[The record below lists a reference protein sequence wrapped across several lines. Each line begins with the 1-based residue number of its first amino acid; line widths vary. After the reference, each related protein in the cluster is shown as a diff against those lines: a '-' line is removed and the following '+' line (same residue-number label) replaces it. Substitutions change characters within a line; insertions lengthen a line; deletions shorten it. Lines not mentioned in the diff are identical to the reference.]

1 MASDAKE
8 TAKQENGSKVY
19 FEAYIEKGIKDYAK
33 LLPIVKKEY
42 PNVSAEWMSS
52 YEKQA
57 IALSG
62 YLRGKKGYNY
72 SRDDGFMPYI
82 ENLAKTKCGVTV
94 KDRWNPADI
103 YMILKTKENEVKS
116 KLKEITEGPNP
127 NGNLLSLNSYMKELV
142 ENKTMVPVSLKAIA
156 PKTVKAK
163 AELANMGGKGNG
175 YEFKLKPNSIKCNL
189 SMGHKEAKTFDTGE
203 FAFDFYVGDEEIHG
217 QARNFQYSVP
227 RNLVQT
233 DLTPKGRSGG
243 AKLGKV
249 SSVALDDFLRKSGL
263 PRPASASKD
272 PNIDAPGQWT
282 QKNIDYWIEYIE
294 KLSRLRI
301 DGSAIDL
308 GDLTVKDENKEYKGA
323 EAIIKNAIAWE
334 YPITGNNRSAAGRFS
349 SKLIGLRWAL
359 TWHLIDQ
366 KGLLDEWLKTLY
378 YGAKKEFSAT
388 NGPFLKIY

>member
-1 MASDAKE
+1 MAGDAKE

-19 FEAYIEKGIKDYAK
+19 FESYIEKGIKDYAK

-42 PNVSAEWMSS
+42 PNVNSEWMSS

-57 IALSG
+57 IALKNYLGSQKG
-62 YLRGKKGYNY
+62 YLY
-72 SRDDGFMPYI
+72 SRDNGFMPYI
-82 ENLAKTKCGVTV
+82 EGIAKSKCGVSV

-103 YMILKTKENEVKS
+103 YMIKKAKESEVKK
-116 KLKEITEGPNP
+116 KLKEITEGTNKDD
-127 NGNLLSLNSYMKELV
+127 NLLALNSYMKELV
-142 ENKTMVPVSLKAIA
+142 EDKTMVPVSLKAIA
-156 PKTVKAK
+156 TKTNSAK
-163 AELANMGGKGNG
+163 AELANMGGKGGG
-175 YEFKLKPNSIKCNL
+175 YEFKLKSNSIKCIL
-189 SMGHKEAKTFDTGE
+189 SMGHKTPYEFDTGE
-203 FAFDFYVGDEEIHG
+203 FAFDFYVQDEEIHG
-217 QARNFQYSVP
+217 QARNFQYSVA

-249 SSVALDDFLRKSGL
+249 SSTALDEFLRKAGL

-272 PNIDAPGQWT
+272 PNIDPVGKWT

-294 KLSRLRI
+294 KLSYLKI
-301 DGSAIDL
+301 DGSSIDL
-308 GDLTVKDENKEYKGA
+308 GDLTVKDGNKEFKGV

-334 YPITGNNRSAAGRFS
+334 EKSRSAAGRFS

-366 KGLLDEWLKTLY
+366 KGMLNEWLKTLY